1 MNSKLTAFAFIIT
14 ISLLGAY
21 CNERGTENANTQQ
34 DSINVTDTRRYTTDS
49 GNFFTD
55 TSTNQ

>member
-1 MNSKLTAFAFIIT
+1 MNKLTALALIVT
-14 ISLLGAY
+14 ISFLGAH

-34 DSINVTDTRRYTTDS
+34 DSINITDTRRYTTDS

>member
-1 MNSKLTAFAFIIT
+1 MNRFMVFAFIIT
-14 ISLLGAY
+14 LSLLGTL

-34 DSINVTDTRRYTTDS
+34 DSINVTDTRRNTTDS